1 MRSALARVLVFV
13 LMIGATVVAVPAAG
27 QTQEADPDP
36 TLREELQQL
45 GKQFTPKQRPSTAVK
60 QGRAAPKGPNPWLS
74 LLPPEQAEKVDYGY
88 WRQVAAERSEV
99 AADRRPFNALAAG
112 AELLVDEKEP
122 DTISGGNDTQEAA
135 QFIARLGTGAR
146 ERSQARILGTLA
158 PLPPAT
164 PIGPFDEDDGAIP
177 LANPTGLGEGRVI
190 VEGEIGDGPH
200 GSAGTGTGDFDHF
213 ELSGLSA
220 GDTVVVDV
228 DTDDPFGDLD
238 PAVTAYD
245 SEGTAIA
252 FNDDDAETF
261 DSLLIFTAPADGDY
275 YVALEGFGTFQAD
288 PFDSG
293 SGIGFGS
300 EGAYTA
306 TISVEAG
313 DVDYYSFDLEAGDV
327 VSAKVADGAANV
339 ALFAPDGTQVMGSSQ
354 DASFIYPME
363 TQLTGG
369 GNAVL
374 DHVAAESGRH
384 ALRISIGEGNYQ
396 GTVRL
401 LRPGYEQRAVATQTV
416 FIDFDGEEVNT
427 GVFGGPGVRD
437 LSPLSAFLGRW
448 GLGAE
453 DEDELIDQIVAT
465 VRENLRRDLRR
476 QGANPEFDVR
486 IRNSRDHQD
495 RFGRNN
501 WSRVIVGGTI
511 DESGIPTIGIAQ
523 SIDPGN
529 YGGEETALVLLDILS
544 DPPAGFGDPSLNSY
558 ITPESDV
565 VAFVGRAVGNIV
577 AHEIGHY
584 IGNWHVDQF
593 NDIPNLMDQ
602 GGNFPVLYGVG
613 PDGIGGT
620 ADDIDVDFGDDLLN
634 PNEGFTGLEDTLN
647 RSAFGLTGN
656 VTD

>member
-1 MRSALARVLVFV
+1 MLVFV
-13 LMIGATVVAVPAAG
+13 LMMGATAVAVPAAG
-27 QTQEADPDP
+27 QTQEDQDPA
-36 TLREELQQL
+36 LREELQQL
-45 GKQFTPKQRPSTAVK
+45 GRQFAPKQRPGAAVR

-74 LLPPEQAEKVDYGY
+74 LLPPDVADRVDYGY
-88 WRQVAAERSEV
+88 WRQVASERSEV
-99 AADRRPFNALAAG
+99 TADQREFNALAVDE
-112 AELLVDEKEP
+112 ELLVDEKEP
-122 DTISGGNDTQEAA
+122 DAIRGGNDTQAAA
-135 QFIARLGTGAR
+135 QHIPRLGTGDG
-146 ERSQARILGTLA
+146 ERPQARILGTLA

-177 LANPTGLGEGRVI
+177 LANPTGVDDGQVVV
-190 VEGEIGDGPH
+190 VEGVIGDGPH
-200 GSAGTGTGDFDHF
+200 GSGGTGTGDFDHF

-220 GDTVVVDV
+220 GETVVVDV
-228 DTDDPFGDLD
+228 DTEDPFGDLD

-245 SEGTAIA
+245 SEGTPIA
-252 FNDDDAETF
+252 FNDDDGQSW
-261 DSLLIFTAPADGDY
+261 DSLLIFTVPADGDY
-275 YVALEGFGTFQAD
+275 FVAMEGFGTFQLD

-300 EGAYTA
+300 EGAYT
-306 TISVEAG
+306 TMISIDAS
-313 DVDYYSFDLEAGDV
+313 DADYYSFDLEAGDI
-327 VSAKVADGAANV
+327 VSAKVADAAANV

-374 DHVAAESGRH
+374 DHVAAEAGRF
-384 ALRISIGEGNYQ
+384 ALRVTVGAGNYQ
-396 GTVRL
+396 ATVRL
-401 LRPGYEQRAVATQTV
+401 LRPGYEQRAAAVQTV
-416 FIDFDGEEVNT
+416 FLDFDGEEVNT
-427 GVFGGPGVRD
+427 GVFGGAGVRD

-448 GLGAE
+448 GLGAA
-453 DEDELIDQIVAT
+453 DEDALIDEILTT
-465 VRENLRRDLRR
+465 VRENLRRDLRQ

-486 IRNSRDHQD
+486 IRNSRNNPD

-544 DPPAGFGDPSLNSY
+544 DPPGEFGDPSLNTY

-565 VAFVGRAVGNIV
+565 IAFVGQAIGNIV

-613 PDGIGGT
+613 PDGVGGT
-620 ADDIDVDFGDDLLN
+620 ADDIDVDFGEDVLN
-634 PNEGFTGLEDTLN
+634 PNEGFTGIEDTLN